1 MFGLILQNINACDTD
16 GREFES
22 IELPRGFKP
31 IGPSVNNNT
40 LLQSVATALHVNNS
54 QAISGQTGSKSALS
68 ANAGVYLNPEQPLM
82 YAFAISD
89 DDIKH
94 QEDRVTLVRKK
105 LQEALKN

>member
-1 MFGLILQNINACDTD
+1 MQNISACDTD
-16 GREFES
+16 GTEFGP

-31 IGPSVNNNT
+31 IGPNVNNNT

-54 QAISGQTGSKSALS
+54 QAISGQTGSKSGLS
-68 ANAGVYLNPEQPLM
+68 ANAGVFLNPEQPLM

-89 DDIKH
+89 DDIRT
-94 QEDRVTLVRKK
+94 QEDRVTSARKK